1 MCVVVQARRAAVIG
15 RMLIALRTGPKNKVI
30 LSAMSHHSTRVTA
43 FQRGNKSVD

>member
-30 LSAMSHHSTRVTA
+30 LSAMSHHSTARDCISSR
-43 FQRGNKSVD
+43 Q